1 MRKYLNIVLF
11 SSLVLFI
18 NNLNADSL
26 SEEAAKKGINETC
39 GLYLNQI
46 EESYGLNGLNIT
58 FVNPNNPSEYP
69 SLHISS
75 KKYNNGSSTFAATL
89 VPDGE
94 YCYLST
100 IVVTAIQNQSCNEI
114 AELKLQEDPELQ
126 SSSYSENDYNILTP
140 IDNSYQ
146 IILTASGE
154 GSCTMSEI
162 RMLWP
167 GR

>member
-1 MRKYLNIVLF
+1 MSKYLNIVLF

-26 SEEAAKKGINETC
+26 SEEAAKRGINETC

-58 FVNPNNPSEYP
+58 FVNPNNPSKYP

-154 GSCTMSEI
+154 GSCTMSET
-162 RMLWP
+162 RMLWL

>member
-1 MRKYLNIVLF
+1 MSKYFNIVLF

-26 SEEAAKKGINETC
+26 SEEAAKRGINETC

-58 FVNPNNPSEYP
+58 FVHPNNPSIYP

-89 VPDGE
+89 APDGE

-100 IVVTAIQNQSCNEI
+100 IVVTAINNQSCNEI
-114 AELKLQEDPELQ
+114 TDLKIKEDPELKA
-126 SSSYSENDYNILTP
+126 STYSDDNYTILTP

-146 IILTASGE
+146 IILTTSGE
-154 GSCTMSEI
+154 MSCTMTET

>member
-1 MRKYLNIVLF
+1 MSKYLNIVLF
-11 SSLVLFI
+11 SSLLLFI

-58 FVNPNNPSEYP
+58 FVNPNNPSKYP

-89 VPDGE
+89 APDGE

-100 IVVTAIQNQSCNEI
+100 IVVTAINNQSCNEI
-114 AELKLQEDPELQ
+114 ADLKLKEDPELQ
-126 SSSYSENDYNILTP
+126 ANTYSDDDYTILTP

-146 IILTASGE
+146 IILTTSGE
-154 GSCTMSEI
+154 MNCTMTET

>member
-1 MRKYLNIVLF
+1 MSKYFNIVLF

-26 SEEAAKKGINETC
+26 SEEAAKRGINETC

-58 FVNPNNPSEYP
+58 FVNPNNPSKYP

-154 GSCTMSEI
+154 GSCTMSET

>member
-1 MRKYLNIVLF
+1 MSKYFNIVLF

-58 FVNPNNPSEYP
+58 FVNPNNPSKYP

-140 IDNSYQ
+140 IDYSYQ

-154 GSCTMSEI
+154 GSCTMSET

>member
-1 MRKYLNIVLF
+1 MSKYLNIVLF
-11 SSLVLFI
+11 SSLLLFI

-58 FVNPNNPSEYP
+58 FVNPNNPSKYP

-140 IDNSYQ
+140 IDYSYQ

-154 GSCTMSEI
+154 GSCTMSET

>member
-1 MRKYLNIVLF
+1 MTKYLNIVLL
-11 SSLVLFI
+11 SSLTLI
-18 NNLNADSL
+18 SSLNADTL
-26 SEEAAKKGINETC
+26 SEDAAKRGINETC
-39 GLYLNQI
+39 GSYLNQI

-58 FVNPNNPSEYP
+58 FVHPNDPVLYP

-89 VPDGE
+89 VPDDE

-114 AELKLQEDPELQ
+114 ADLKIKEDPELQ
-126 SSSYSENDYNILTP
+126 AAFYSEDDYTILTP
-140 IDNSYQ
+140 VDNSYQ
-146 IILTASGE
+146 IILTTSGE
-154 GSCTMSEI
+154 MSCTMTET